1 MPITTRHWRRIEAPR
16 GVGKIRDG
24 DRHVATVTYALRVFQ
39 EVIGTRHWT
48 GSRAVQGT
56 RQISGGF
63 HVVRGSLP
71 FDGDQLTLTLD
82 DGRSLRCFIA
92 GAGPEYTIDPAGALS

>member
-16 GVGKIRDG
+16 GIGKICDG
-24 DRHVATVTYALRVFQ
+24 ERYIATVTYALRVLQ

-56 RQISGGF
+56 RQITGGF
-63 HVVRGSLP
+63 EIVRGNLP
-71 FDGDQLTLTLD
+71 FDGDQLTLTLE
-82 DGRSLRCFIA
+82 DGRSLLCFIA
-92 GAGPEYTIDPAGALS
+92 GAGPEYTIDLSGALR